1 MPREGTTE
9 TAFCLLPSAFRE
21 VRCDWGVSHMISSGM
36 YQKALRGHRDLKV
49 YQLAYS
55 LAMRIFEESMTFP
68 PEERYSLTSQIRRSS
83 RSVAANIAEG
93 FRKRQYP
100 SMFMSKLADSDA
112 EATETQ
118 VWLDFARD
126 CGYLSMRVQERTGG
140 GIRGDRED
148 VARDDRTPREIR
160 TIFPGEPT
168 VTRRCKGGTQQS
180 AA

>member
-1 MPREGTTE
+1 VNGSVTR
-9 TAFCLLPSAFRE
+9 AKDF
-21 VRCDWGVSHMISSGM
+21 
-36 YQKALRGHRDLKV
+36 RGHRDLKV

-55 LAMRIFEESMTFP
+55 LAMHIFKESKTFP
-68 PEERYSLTSQIRRSS
+68 QEERYSLTSQIRRSS

-126 CGYLSMRVQERTGG
+126 CGYLSTERHK
-140 GIRGDRED
+140 EL
-148 VARDDRTPREIR
+148 VARYEEIGMMVHSMIEHPER
-160 TIFPGEPT
+160 FAPSSQI
-168 VTRRCKGGTQQS
+168 